1 MGQLL
6 RRIAA
11 FLGLISPITYA
22 YPALDIRLPGDRQF
36 HLVGSIHM
44 GTVDMSPL
52 PAKLAARLKQ
62 ADALIVEADI
72 TGSASPFDHISQQA
86 ELDQRLSEPEFQ
98 QLLTLCQELGTD
110 AETFSTLPGW
120 QVALMMQARQA
131 QRLGLRAEY
140 GVDYQLLQ
148 AARAQH
154 KKVIELEGA
163 EQQMAM
169 LEQLPEGG
177 MALLRDTLEHW
188 HTNARLLQTMVS
200 WWLDAK
206 PNGMLETL
214 PATFSADLYDVLM
227 HQRNRDWRQ
236 KLEAL
241 PAGNYVVAVGA
252 LHLYGEDN
260 LPAMLQEQQK
270 SGQYRYWPVKEEF
283 LVF

>member
-1 MGQLL
+1 MAHFFNRVLSGFRKL
-6 RRIAA
+6 
-11 FLGLISPITYA
+11 FPVEYS
-22 YPALDIRLPGDRQF
+22 YPAIDIQLPGNRSL

-52 PAKLAARLKQ
+52 PARLAARLQQ

-72 TGSASPFDHISQQA
+72 TGSASPFDHA
-86 ELDQRLSEPEFQ
+86 ELQPTLEERLSSEEFHR
-98 QLLTLCQELGTD
+98 LLALCRELGAD
-110 AETFSTLPGW
+110 ARSFSTLPGW

-148 AARAQH
+148 AARAQD

-163 EQQMAM
+163 QQQLAM

-177 MALLRDTLEHW
+177 IALLRDTLEHW

-206 PNGMLETL
+206 PSGGLETL
-214 PATFSADLYDVLM
+214 PATFSAGLYDVLM

-241 PAGNYVVAVGA
+241 PAGDYVVAVGA

-260 LPAMLQEQQK
+260 LPAMLQPQ
-270 SGQYRYWPVKEEF
+270 P
-283 LVF
+283 

>member
-6 RRIAA
+6 RHLAA
-11 FLGLISPITYA
+11 FLGLISPKRYA
-22 YPALDIRLPGDRQF
+22 YPALDITLPGDRRL

-52 PAKLAARLKQ
+52 PARLAARLQQ

-72 TGSASPFDHISQQA
+72 TDSASPFDHAEQQPA
-86 ELDQRLSEPEFQ
+86 LEQRLSAEEYQ
-98 QLLTLCQELGTD
+98 RLLALCHELGAD
-110 AETFSTLPGW
+110 PHAFATLPGW

-148 AARAQH
+148 AARAH
-154 KKVIELEGA
+154 DKPVIELEGA
-163 EQQMAM
+163 QQQLAM

-177 MALLRDTLEHW
+177 IALLRDTLEHW

-206 PNGMLETL
+206 PRGTLDTL
-214 PATFSADLYDVLM
+214 PATFSAGLYDVLM
-227 HQRNRDWRQ
+227 HQRNRDWRRQ
-236 KLEAL
+236 LEAL
-241 PAGNYVVAVGA
+241 PAGDYVVAVGA

-260 LPAMLQEQQK
+260 LPAMLQPQ
-270 SGQYRYWPVKEEF
+270 G
-283 LVF
+283 

>member
-1 MGQLL
+1 
-6 RRIAA
+6 
-11 FLGLISPITYA
+11 
-22 YPALDIRLPGDRQF
+22 
-36 HLVGSIHM
+36 
-44 GTVDMSPL
+44 
-52 PAKLAARLKQ
+52 
-62 ADALIVEADI
+62 
-72 TGSASPFDHISQQA
+72 
-86 ELDQRLSEPEFQ
+86 
-98 QLLTLCQELGTD
+98 
-110 AETFSTLPGW
+110 
-120 QVALMMQARQA
+120 MMQARQA

-163 EQQMAM
+163 QQQLAM

-206 PNGMLETL
+206 PRGALETL
-214 PATFSADLYDVLM
+214 PATFSAGLYDVLM
-227 HQRNRDWRQ
+227 HRRNRDWRQ
-236 KLEAL
+236 KLERL

-260 LPAMLQEQQK
+260 LPAMLQAE
-270 SGQYRYWPVKEEF
+270 
-283 LVF
+283 

>member
-1 MGQLL
+1 MGKLL

-11 FLGLISPITYA
+11 FLGIISPMTYA
-22 YPALDIRLPGDRQF
+22 YPALDIRLPGDRQL

-52 PAKLAARLKQ
+52 PATLATRLKQ

-72 TGSASPFDHISQQA
+72 TGSAAPFGHSGPQPDLV
-86 ELDQRLSEPEFQ
+86 ERLSDTEFQ
-98 QLLTLCQELGTD
+98 QLLTLCQELGAD
-110 AETFSTLPGW
+110 AEVFATLPGW
-120 QVALMMQARQA
+120 QVALTMQARQA
-131 QRLGLRAEY
+131 QRLGLRTEY

-148 AARAQH
+148 AAREQH

-206 PNGMLETL
+206 PNGTLKTL
-214 PATFSADLYDVLM
+214 PTTFSTDLYDVLM

-241 PAGNYVVAVGA
+241 PAGNYVVVVGA

-260 LPAMLQEQQK
+260 LPAMLQA
-270 SGQYRYWPVKEEF
+270 P
-283 LVF
+283 

>member
-1 MGQLL
+1 MGHLL

-11 FLGLISPITYA
+11 FLGIISPQSYS
-22 YPALDIRLPGDRQF
+22 YPALDIRLDGNRQL

-52 PAKLAARLKQ
+52 PARLAARLRQ

-72 TGSASPFDHISQQA
+72 TGSSSPFGHA
-86 ELDQRLSEPEFQ
+86 EPQLELAQRLGDEQFQ
-98 QLLTLCQELGTD
+98 RLRVLCQELGAD
-110 AETFSTLPGW
+110 VAGFSALPGW

-140 GVDYQLLQ
+140 GIDYQLLQ
-148 AARAQH
+148 AAKVQQTP
-154 KKVIELEGA
+154 VIELEGA
-163 EQQMAM
+163 EEQLAM

-177 MALLRDTLEHW
+177 MALLHDTLEHW

-206 PNGMLETL
+206 PNTTVETL
-214 PATFSADLYDVLM
+214 PSTFSAELYDVLM
-227 HQRNRDWRQ
+227 QRRNRHWQQ
-236 KLEAL
+236 KLQAL
-241 PAGNYVVAVGA
+241 PPGNYVVAVGA

-260 LPAMLQEQQK
+260 LPAMLQV
-270 SGQYRYWPVKEEF
+270 R
-283 LVF
+283 

>member
-11 FLGLISPITYA
+11 FLGIISPQSYT
-22 YPALDIRLPGDRQF
+22 YPALDIRLAGNRQL

-52 PAKLAARLKQ
+52 PARLTTRLRQ

-72 TGSASPFDHISQQA
+72 TGSSSPFGHGEILPDL
-86 ELDQRLSEPEFQ
+86 EQRLGDVQFQ
-98 QLLTLCQELGTD
+98 QLQVLCQELGAD
-110 AETFSTLPGW
+110 VASFNALPGW

-140 GVDYQLLQ
+140 GIDYQLLQ
-148 AARAQH
+148 AAKTQQMP
-154 KKVIELEGA
+154 VIELEGA
-163 EQQMAM
+163 EEQLSM

-177 MALLRDTLEHW
+177 MALLHDTLEHW

-206 PNGMLETL
+206 PNATLETL
-214 PATFSADLYDVLM
+214 PSTFSAELYDVLM
-227 HQRNRDWRQ
+227 HRRNRHWQQR
-236 KLEAL
+236 LEAL
-241 PAGNYVVAVGA
+241 PPGNYVVAVGA
-252 LHLYGEDN
+252 LHLFGEDN
-260 LPAMLQEQQK
+260 LPAMLQA
-270 SGQYRYWPVKEEF
+270 R
-283 LVF
+283 

>member
-11 FLGLISPITYA
+11 FLGLISPMTYA

-72 TGSASPFDHISQQA
+72 TGSASPFDHIEQQA

-206 PNGMLETL
+206 PSGMLETL

-260 LPAMLQEQQK
+260 LPAMLQ
-270 SGQYRYWPVKEEF
+270 GQ
-283 LVF
+283 